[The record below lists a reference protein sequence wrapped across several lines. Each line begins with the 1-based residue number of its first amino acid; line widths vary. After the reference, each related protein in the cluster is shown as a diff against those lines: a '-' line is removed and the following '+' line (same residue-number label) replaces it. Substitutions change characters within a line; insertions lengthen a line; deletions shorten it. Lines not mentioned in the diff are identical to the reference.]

1 MTSLISSNSSSVFL
15 RRVVMK
21 NYKSIGSCDVRL
33 SQPLTILVGP
43 NGAGKS
49 NFLDGLRF
57 ISDAL
62 ENGLDN
68 ALQERGGINEV
79 RRRTGG
85 HPTHF
90 SIQLEFAVSGADAS
104 FSFRIGAQQ
113 GGGYTIQKE
122 ECRITTHDQPPKE
135 HFYAVENGTVKSSSI
150 NIPPAVLAD
159 RFYLVNM
166 SGFPEFRAVYDALLG
181 MRFHNFNPELIK
193 TPQRP
198 NPKDYLEH
206 DGRNVASV
214 LGNLEK
220 NSQVTL
226 QQIWEFLGRI
236 VPGVERVEKI
246 VYGSL
251 EAPEF
256 RQRVAG
262 QKDLWRFPAINM
274 SDGTLRVLGILVA
287 LFQFAGSSKPVRLVG
302 IEEPETALNP
312 GAVGVLLD
320 SLRAASQ
327 NTQVLVTS
335 HSPELLDD
343 KNIHADSILAV
354 IADKGNTQI
363 GGLDQVGKAAL
374 RDHLYT
380 VGELLRLNKLQP
392 QLPKKRQ
399 VAQSAQLFEG

>member
-1 MTSLISSNSSSVFL
+1 
-15 RRVVMK
+15 MK

-62 ENGLDN
+62 ESGLDN
-68 ALQERGGINEV
+68 ALQVRGGINEV

-90 SIQLEFAVSGADAS
+90 SIRLEFAVPNGDAF
-104 FSFRIGAQQ
+104 FSFRVGAQQ

-122 ECRITTHDQPPKE
+122 ECHISTRDQPPKE
-135 HFYAVENGTVKSSSI
+135 HFYAVENGFVQKSSI
-150 NIPPAVLAD
+150 KTPPVALND
-159 RFYLVNM
+159 RFYLVNI

-198 NPKDYLEH
+198 NPKDYLER
-206 DGRNVASV
+206 DGHNVASV

-220 NSQVTL
+220 NSEETL
-226 QQIWEFLGRI
+226 QKIWEFLEKV
-236 VPGVERVEKI
+236 VPGVKRVERK
-246 VYGSL
+246 VHGSYEEL
-251 EAPEF
+251 IF
-256 RQRVAG
+256 RQYVAG

-287 LFQFAGSSKPVRLVG
+287 LFQAAGSSKPVPLVG

-312 GAVGVLLD
+312 GAAGILLD

-327 NTQVLVTS
+327 STQVLVTS
-335 HSPELLDD
+335 HSPDLLDD
-343 KNIHADSILAV
+343 KNIHPDSILAV
-354 IADKGNTQI
+354 IAHEGNTQI
-363 GGLDQVGKAAL
+363 GAIDQVGRTAL
-374 RDHLYT
+374 KDHLYT
-380 VGELLRLNKLQP
+380 VGELLRQDMIRP
-392 QLPKKRQ
+392 IIPKKRQ
-399 VAQSAQLFEG
+399 ITQTQQLFEA